1 GALHVS
7 DSGSADLPTVIG
19 GRIVLAM
26 VALVVLGVLLAFAL
40 GYFVYARYIGERI
53 YEDREDIR
61 TPAYEFEDGTDHVPT
76 NRHILF
82 GHHFTSIAGAAPII
96 GPCIAAYWGVLP
108 ALIWVVLGTIFMG
121 AVHDFGALV
130 VSVREGG
137 RTIADIAGKVITPRV
152 RAMFLVFV
160 MVLTWLVVAVFAMAI
175 AGMFRAIPSSVLPV
189 NLEILV
195 ALVMGWLIYKK
206 KVGALLPSILA
217 LGLLYLFIYF
227 GQTMRVD
234 LTAEPGTENTIFAMG
249 WAKGTVTNFWVV
261 FLFLY
266 AGVASLLPVWMLLQP
281 RDYINSHQLLVGL
294 GLLFAGVIWA
304 NPQVDAPW
312 IRDDVSW
319 FARGEDGTPPL
330 IPFLFVTIAC
340 GAISG
345 FHALV
350 ASGTTSKQVKSLRD
364 TRLIGY
370 GSMLGEGSLALASVL
385 AAVCGIALVGQCDLP
400 GQGAVS
406 DLSWAGYYDTWSH
419 AAQNKATAF
428 VLGGA
433 QFLQSIGVPSGY
445 ATTMMAV
452 LVVSFA
458 ATTLDT
464 ATRIQRFVITELG
477 GALRIQPLTNR
488 YLATVLALLPA
499 LILVFGEAKDPSGQ
513 TTQMAWLLWPI
524 FGASN
529 QMMAALTLMVL
540 SVYFWR
546 RRKPILPLLVP
557 MLFVMAITVTALVLQ
572 MGAYLQQDNYLL
584 VGVSAVLLAMIL
596 WMLLEGIGLVA
607 QIRRT
612 KV

>member
-1 GALHVS
+1 
-7 DSGSADLPTVIG
+7 
-19 GRIVLAM
+19 M
-26 VALVVLGVLLAFAL
+26 VALVVLGVLVAFAL
-40 GYFVYARYIGERI
+40 GYFLYARYIGERI
-53 YEDREDIR
+53 YEDREVIR

-76 NRHILF
+76 NKHILF

-96 GPCIAAYWGVLP
+96 GPCIAAYWGILP

-130 VSVREGG
+130 LSVREGG
-137 RTIADIAGKVITPRV
+137 RTIADIAGKVITPRI
-152 RAMFLVFV
+152 RMMFLIFV

-175 AGMFRAIPSSVLPV
+175 AGMFRSIPSSVLPV
-189 NLEILV
+189 NLEIIV
-195 ALVMGWLIYKK
+195 ALAIGWLIYKK
-206 KVGALLPSILA
+206 KVSALGPSIVA
-217 LGLLYLFIYF
+217 LGLLYLFIYY
-227 GQTMRVD
+227 GQSMRLD
-234 LTAEPGTENTIFAMG
+234 LTAAPGTENTIFAMG
-249 WAKGTVTNFWVV
+249 WDPETVTKFWVI
-261 FLFLY
+261 FLFVY
-266 AGVASLLPVWMLLQP
+266 AGIASLLPVWLLLQP

-294 GLLFAGVIWA
+294 GLLFLGVIWS
-304 NPQVDAPW
+304 NPKIDAPLL
-312 IRDDVSW
+312 REGVTW
-319 FARGEDGTPPL
+319 FSRGEGGSPPL

-350 ASGTTSKQVKSLRD
+350 SSGTTSKQIKSLRD

-385 AAVCGIALVGQCDLP
+385 AAVAGIALVGQCDLP
-400 GQGAVS
+400 GQGTVAN
-406 DLSWAGYYDTWSH
+406 LSWAGYYDTWSN

-433 QFLQSIGVPSGY
+433 QFLSSLGVSDGF
-445 ATTMMAV
+445 ARTMMAV

-477 GALRIQPLTNR
+477 GALRIRPLTNR
-488 YLATVLALLPA
+488 YFATILALLPA
-499 LILVFGEAKDPSGQ
+499 LILVFGEAKDPSGK

-540 SVYFWR
+540 SLYFWR
-546 RRKPILPLLVP
+546 RKKPIMPLLIP
-557 MLFVMAITVTALVLQ
+557 MLVVMAIAVTALILQ
-572 MGAYLQQDNYLL
+572 TGAYLQQDNYLL
-584 VGVSAVLLAMIL
+584 VAVSALLLSMIL
-596 WMLLEGIGLVA
+596 WMLLEGMALVV

-612 KV
+612 RV